1 MCTHIVVGI
10 HVYTYPHTHTHT
22 HIHLPSH
29 THTTP
34 HIYTQLIDS
43 NVLYPH
49 PPPPHTHTHTH
60 AHPHTHTGTE
70 FTSPYSRILLTPDLS
85 DAVSTRDKEPF
96 APSLSSPQSPSL
108 GLLIRHLK
116 ECTEGYSASLES
128 YQQYGKKLET
138 TGNLSSEEMRQVCD
152 LFGHCTSVSTCA

>member
-1 MCTHIVVGI
+1 MYSIPPPTHT
-10 HVYTYPHTHTHT
+10 HTPHTHTHT
-22 HIHLPSH
+22 
-29 THTTP
+29 
-34 HIYTQLIDS
+34 Y
-43 NVLYPH
+43 
-49 PPPPHTHTHTH
+49 
-60 AHPHTHTGTE
+60 TGTE

-96 APSLSSPQSPSL
+96 APSLPSPQSPSL

-138 TGNLSSEEMRQVCD
+138 TGNLSSEEMRQVSG
-152 LFGHCTSVSTCA
+152 LFGHCISVSTYA